1 MKKILVALCAALCAF
16 FPFKLKADEG
26 MWLPLLIQ
34 KLNIEEMHELG
45 LQLSAEDIYAINHSS
60 LKDAIVQF
68 GGGCTGEIVSPEGLL
83 FTNHHCGYG
92 QIQSHSTVEHDYL
105 TNGFWAKSKAE
116 ELPCPGLTVKFL
128 VRMEDVSQKVLARLN
143 EGMSEDERAE
153 AIEEA
158 RKELVEEASEGGR
171 YLVHM
176 KSYFAGNEFYL
187 LVYEE
192 YKDVRL
198 VGAPPSSIGKYGA
211 DADNWMWPRHTCD
224 FSVFRVYM
232 SADGKPAEYS
242 ESNVPLKP
250 KHYLPIS
257 IAGVQQDDYAM
268 IMGYPGSTDRFLPS
282 WGVEEII
289 DCIAPAIVKT
299 RQAKLDILDRHMEE
313 DPVVRIQYAS
323 IYASIANYW
332 KYYIGQGKQLKR
344 NKVVEKKQ
352 QIEKEFAA
360 WAAGKPEYK
369 DVLANLEEAYG
380 VLIPVTTKLDN
391 YLREAIMGPQVL
403 SYTKYLLPLLRALE
417 REDAEQ
423 VENLAASLSG
433 KLGAL
438 YKDFDWSVNRDMVA
452 GMLKL
457 YYEDINPEYQP
468 ESFRKMVGK
477 KKGDFD
483 AIADEIMSKTILAD
497 SIRMAAFLANP
508 DLKKLQKDPAMAL
521 VGAVLTKT
529 AEIYQNPDV
538 QAAIEKMDKNMRLF
552 VKGVREMNPGK
563 AYAPDANLTMRVS
576 YGQVKDYRPADAV
589 HYDFKT
595 TIEGVMEKEDPSNPD
610 FIVPQGLKDLYL
622 RKDYG
627 QYGDSTLVT
636 CFLTTND
643 ITGGN
648 SGSPVINANGELIG
662 LAFDG
667 NWEAMSGDIYYEPML
682 QRTIVVDARYVLF
695 IIDKYAGAT
704 NLIDELTIVKERHCP
719 IAEEAAAVEEE
730 ANVPVGAE
738 GHVE

>member
-1 MKKILVALCAALCAF
+1 MKKILIALCTALCALT
-16 FPFKLKADEG
+16 PLKLNADEG
-26 MWLPLLIQ
+26 MWLPILIQ
-34 KLNIEEMHELG
+34 KLNIDEMHELG
-45 LQLSAEDIYAINHSS
+45 LQLSAEDIYALNHSS

-68 GGGCTGEIVSPEGLL
+68 GNGCTGEIVSPEGLL

-92 QIQSHSTVEHDYL
+92 QIQFHSTVEHDYL
-105 TNGFWAKSKAE
+105 TNGFWAMSKAE

-128 VRMEDVSQKVLARLN
+128 VRMEDVSQKVLSRLN
-143 EGMSEDERAE
+143 DEMSELEREE
-153 AIEEA
+153 AIDEV
-158 RKELVEEASEGGR
+158 RKELVAEASEDGR

-198 VGAPPSSIGKYGA
+198 VGAPPSSIGKYGS

-232 SADGKPAEYS
+232 SPDGKPAEYS
-242 ESNVPLKP
+242 AENVPLKP
-250 KHYLPIS
+250 KHYLPVS

-289 DCIAPAIVKT
+289 DYTAPAVVKT
-299 RQAKLDILDRHMEE
+299 RRAKLDVLDRHMDA
-313 DPVVRIQYAS
+313 DPAVRIKYAS
-323 IYASIANYW
+323 IYAQIANYW
-332 KYYIGQGKQLKR
+332 KYFIGQGKQLKR

-352 QIEKEFAA
+352 EIEKDFAA
-360 WAAGKPEYK
+360 WAAGKPEYAG
-369 DVLANLEEAYG
+369 VLEGLEEAYA
-380 VLIPVTTKLDN
+380 VLTPAAAKLN
-391 YLREAIMGPQVL
+391 MYLREAILGPQVFAYATRLIALEAAMERGDEAQVANICTTL
-403 SYTKYLLPLLRALE
+403 SGQLAGMYKDYDWNVNKDMVSVLLR
-417 REDAEQ
+417 
-423 VENLAASLSG
+423 
-433 KLGAL
+433 
-438 YKDFDWSVNRDMVA
+438 
-452 GMLKL
+452 L
-457 YYEDINPEYQP
+457 YYEDINPAYQP
-468 ESFRKMVGK
+468 ESFRKMVAK
-477 KKGDFD
+477 QKGDFD
-483 AIADEIMSKTILAD
+483 AIAQHVMENTVLAD
-497 SIRMAAFLANP
+497 SASLAAFLAKP
-508 DLKKLQKDPAMAL
+508 DLKKLQKDPAYSL
-521 VGAVLTKT
+521 VMSVLDQTQLL
-529 AEIYQNPDV
+529 AQDPEIL
-538 QAAIEKMDKNMRLF
+538 AAGESLSKNMRLF
-552 VKGVREMNPGK
+552 VKGIREMNADK
-563 AYAPDANLTMRVS
+563 AYAPDANLTMRVT
-576 YGQVKDYRPADAV
+576 YGQVKDYKPADAV
-589 HYDFKT
+589 HYDFVT
-595 TIEGVMEKEDPSNPD
+595 TINGVMEKEDPTNPD

-622 RKDYG
+622 KKDYG

-719 IAEEAAAVEEE
+719 LATEEPAGAAESVSSDELE
-730 ANVPVGAE
+730 
-738 GHVE
+738 